1 MQEPWNHGSKKWEDS
16 CLVCVLASGPGWL
29 LSWSSW
35 SVWFGDVI
43 LTALV
48 VSAFVADVMC
58 SLSSWFSPSD
68 YPPNLCLDSV
78 LASHNDL
85 LKLPGLKFVCMC
97 VFVCAYTCLRVCYRM
112 IHLL

>member
-48 VSAFVADVMC
+48 VSASVADVMC
-58 SLSSWFSPSD
+58 GLSSWFSPSD

-97 VFVCAYTCLRVCYRM
+97 VCVCVCVHIPACVCATG
-112 IHLL
+112 